1 MSTNDMLS
9 QEEIDMLLRGGDD
22 LDTSELGDEAGF
34 DFPDDMASQEG
45 RVRPYDPATQ
55 HRVIQERLYTL
66 DIINGRFARYLRMRL
81 FNLIRRNV
89 DITFKNIGYQSF
101 SDF

>member
-22 LDTSELGDEAGF
+22 LDTTEFTDEAGF
-34 DFPDDMASQEG
+34 DFPDDMASQE

-55 HRVIQERLYTL
+55 HRVIQERLHTL
-66 DIINGRFARYLRMRL
+66 DIINGRFARHLRMSL
-81 FNLIRRNV
+81 FNLIRR
-89 DITFKNIGYQSF
+89 KCGHHLQEHRLPELQ
-101 SDF
+101 

>member
-9 QEEIDMLLRGGDD
+9 QEEIDMLLRGGDE
-22 LDTSELGDEAGF
+22 LDTSEFADEDGF
-34 DFPDDMASQEG
+34 DFPGDMAAQEE

-55 HRVIQERLYTL
+55 HRVIQERLHTL
-66 DIINGRFARYLRMRL
+66 DIINGRFARHFRMSL

-89 DITFKNIGYQSF
+89 DITFKNIGYPELQ
-101 SDF
+101 